1 MNDRTA
7 SEGTFTTWDD
17 TELFYRSWEPPEASD
32 KAVIVVHR
40 GHEHSGRVVQQ
51 VDDLGLTD
59 FKAFSWDNRGHGRS
73 PGKRGF
79 APSYQHLV
87 KDLDAFVR
95 FVCETRAIPIENIV
109 ILANSV
115 GAVTTATWVHDYA
128 PRIRAMVLAAPAF
141 RIRLYVPLA
150 LTGIRLLLKLKPE
163 AKISSY
169 VKSKMLTHDRD
180 QAAAYDADELIT
192 RDISARILVQLHDTA
207 TRILDDA
214 GAIVTPTLVLSAG
227 SDWVVKNTAQRRFFD
242 RLSSRAKAVKT
253 YPGFY
258 HAILYE
264 KDRAAPMAA
273 ARRFILQA
281 FDRPV
286 DRTELLDA
294 DFAGFTQRE
303 YDKLRCAP
311 PLWKKAFFGV
321 QRFALRTVGRLS
333 EGIRIGCRTGFDS
346 GTSLDYIYENE
357 ARGTTPPGRWID
369 RAYLD
374 AIGWQGIRERG
385 DHLQTCLAAELR
397 RLGDAHQPVR
407 ILDVATGCGRY
418 VLDVIKANPDIAVK
432 ARLQDNTPRNV
443 EAGRKLAAEMGV
455 EDVEFAEGDA
465 FDKDALLARSPRP
478 HIVIVSGLYE
488 LFPDNA
494 PVRRSLAGIAGALE
508 PGGSLIYT
516 SQPWHPQIEFIAR
529 TCDNREGKPWIMRRR
544 SQAEMDELVRE
555 AGLEKTAMRP
565 DSFGIFSVSVATKQG
580 QPESTTVEKP

>member
-1 MNDRTA
+1 MNNWTA
-7 SEGTFTTWDD
+7 SEGTFTTWDN
-17 TELFYRSWEPPEASD
+17 TELFYRSWEPPEASE

-40 GHEHSGRVVQQ
+40 GHEHSGRVARQ
-51 VDDLGLTD
+51 VADLGLTD
-59 FKAFSWDNRGHGRS
+59 FKAFSWDARGHGQS

-79 APSYQHLV
+79 APSYGHLV
-87 KDLDAFVR
+87 KDLDAFAR
-95 FVCETRAIPIENIV
+95 FVSETHGIPFENLV

-115 GAVTTATWVHDYA
+115 GAVTTAAWVHDYA
-128 PRIRAMVLAAPAF
+128 PRVRAIVLAAPAF
-141 RIRLYVPLA
+141 RIRLYVPFA

-169 VKSKMLTHDRD
+169 VKSKMLTHDHE
-180 QAAAYDADELIT
+180 QAAAYDADEWIT

-227 SDWVVKNTAQRRFFD
+227 SDWVVKHSAQRRFFD
-242 RLSSRAKAVKT
+242 RLSSRAKVMKT

-258 HAILYE
+258 HALLYE
-264 KDRAAPMAA
+264 ENRADPAAA

-281 FDRPV
+281 FDDPV
-286 DRTELLDA
+286 DRSDLLEA
-294 DFAGFTQRE
+294 DFASFTQRE
-303 YDKLRCAP
+303 YDELRCAP
-311 PLWKKAFFGV
+311 PLWKKCFFGL
-321 QRFALRTVGRLS
+321 QRTALRSVGRLS
-333 EGIRIGCRTGFDS
+333 EGIRIGCGTGFDS
-346 GTSLDYIYENE
+346 GTSLDYIYENK
-357 ARGTTPPGRWID
+357 ARGTTFLGRWID
-369 RAYLD
+369 RVYLN
-374 AIGWQGIRERG
+374 AVGWRGIRERG
-385 DHLQTCLAAELR
+385 DNLRARLSAEIRRLAA
-397 RLGDAHQPVR
+397 GHQPVR

-418 VLDVIKANPDIAVK
+418 VLEVMKANADIAME
-432 ARLQDNTPRNV
+432 ARLQDNTPRNL

-455 EDVEFAEGDA
+455 EGVEFAEGDA

-494 PVRRSLAGIAGALE
+494 PVRRSLEGIAGVLE

-529 TCDNREGKPWIMRRR
+529 TCDNREGAPWIMRRR

-555 AGLEKTAMRP
+555 AGLERSATTP
-565 DSFGIFSVSVATKQG
+565 DSFGIFSVSVATK
-580 QPESTTVEKP
+580 PRHT